1 MRGRSGMP
9 ACYGVEWDARECA
22 GCIFFAECCEE
33 TFGARMREAES
44 GQGGD
49 DRTYTREQL
58 AHHVWR
64 MREKSGC
71 TFSEIARAMRVS
83 SREARRLYREAME

>member
-1 MRGRSGMP
+1 MSGRRGMAGCFG
-9 ACYGVEWDARECA
+9 AEWDVRECA
-22 GCIFFAECCEE
+22 GCVFFAECCDE
-33 TFGARMREAES
+33 TFGSRMREVES

-49 DRTYTREQL
+49 ERTYTRKQL
-58 AHHVWR
+58 AHHVWL

-83 SREARRLYREAME
+83 SREARSLYREAME